1 MAPADFSNPIESEAD
16 LIDRMTTPSPA
27 VTAAVA
33 QMRGKVMILGV
44 SGKMGPTLG
53 ELLVRAGASEVIGVS
68 RFSNPAAQT
77 YLEERGVRTIPCD
90 LLDDGDLSRLPDAP
104 HIVLMAGF
112 KFGSS
117 GDPSGTW
124 ATNTLLPA
132 KALRRFPESRIIYL
146 STGNVYP
153 FSPVDGSGAAEA
165 DRVDPVGEYAQSRLG
180 GERLAQHCS
189 QRNGT
194 PLLIVRLFYASE
206 LRYGIVLDLAQKI
219 WRQIPIELGMGHVN
233 QIWQGDANAYLAR
246 MFPLCDNPARVINMT
261 GGEVLSVRA
270 LAQDL
275 GRIMNVEPVFRGR
288 ESETALLGDATA
300 LFQRLG
306 RPQVSPETLVSW
318 VAHWVMSGGR
328 TLGKPTGY
336 QSRSGEF

>member
-146 STGNVYP
+146 S
-153 FSPVDGSGAAEA
+153 
-165 DRVDPVGEYAQSRLG
+165 
-180 GERLAQHCS
+180 
-189 QRNGT
+189 NGT